1 MINILSSDSKN
12 DQLWKRVNKDNVISK
27 DAFKQAVK
35 EAKKDDR
42 HIIEVLAD
50 QHTDHHD
57 KLLLAFSD
65 IFSLPAIKLRRRTIA
80 PYVIKLIPK
89 EVAEQHSVVIFK
101 KIKNDIYVA
110 VTNPDNYQIIEF
122 IKKKTGMSLKIFI
135 TTPTDIAHALKHYHS
150 EISTEFSQ
158 IIKDSTEKALSVHD
172 TAEKMAQFVP
182 IIRIVN
188 TIIERAIAQKASD
201 IHFEPNSHVIHIRF
215 RVDGLLSKIVELPKE
230 ILPALVTRLKIMSSL
245 KIDEHRAPQDGR
257 FTFTFN
263 QSEIAVRISII
274 PTLNGSKAV
283 LRLLDT
289 REQQFSLVGLGF
301 NQRDLKIVKKEIEKP
316 HGMILVTGPTGSGKT
331 TTLYSLLRMLNK
343 DHVNISTIEDPIE
356 YGLEGVNQMQ
366 INPIAGLTFSS
377 GLRSLLRQDPNILMV
392 GEIRDTET
400 ADMALNSAMTGHLV
414 LSTLHTNS
422 AFLAIQR
429 LIEMGIQPFLATSVT
444 NLIIGQ
450 RLVRK
455 ICIHCKSV
463 FRSSEKAT
471 STYDSVFDF
480 PEIFK
485 KFRKLNLVPQNAS
498 HTDGTYSYG
507 RGCDKCNGTG
517 FKGRVGIYEV
527 MSIDPD
533 ISSEI
538 MKNPVSE
545 NIQRLAQKRGTLT
558 MNEDG
563 ILKVFNG
570 QTTFEEVLR
579 VTKE

>member
-1 MINILSSDSKN
+1 MISILSSDSKN
-12 DQLWKRVNKDNVISK
+12 DQLWKRVNKDNVVSK
-27 DAFKQAVK
+27 DAFKQAAR

-50 QHTDHHD
+50 QHASHHD
-57 KLLLAFSD
+57 KLLPAFSD
-65 IFSLPAIKLRRRTIA
+65 IFALPAIKLRRRMIA

-110 VTNPDNYQIIEF
+110 VTNPDNHQIIEF
-122 IKKKTGMSLKIFI
+122 IKKKTGMSPKIFI
-135 TTPTDIAHALKHYHS
+135 TTPTDISHALKHYHS

-158 IIKDSTEKALSVHD
+158 IIKDSTEKALAVHD

-230 ILPALVTRLKIMSSL
+230 ILPPLVTRLKIMGRL

-257 FTFTFN
+257 FTFRFN
-263 QSEIAVRISII
+263 QNEIAVRISII

-289 REQQFSLVGLGF
+289 REQQFSLAGLGF

-366 INPIAGLTFSS
+366 INPIAGLTFAS

-455 ICIHCKSV
+455 ICTHCKSV

-471 STYDSVFDF
+471 SLYESIFNF

-485 KFRKLNLVPQNAS
+485 KFRKLNLVSKNAS
-498 HTDGTYSYG
+498 HIDGTYSYG

-517 FKGRVGIYEV
+517 FRGRIGIYEV

-558 MNEDG
+558 INEDG

-570 QTTFEEVLR
+570 QTTFAEVMR